1 MLGLGNLL
9 RMMMMM
15 MMMIM
20 RRRRRSSM
28 MIMTRRR
35 SLIMMVMM
43 IMMGFP
49 AMVLA
54 TFFAWSRQQVSLPR
68 IFSESNLQNFSG
80 FD

>member
-1 MLGLGNLL
+1 MLGLGNLF
-9 RMMMMM
+9 RVMMMMM
-15 MMMIM
+15 
-20 RRRRRSSM
+20 RRSSM

>member
-1 MLGLGNLL
+1 MLGLGNLF
-9 RMMMMM
+9 RVMMMMM
-15 MMMIM
+15 
-20 RRRRRSSM
+20 RRSSM

-54 TFFAWSRQQVSLPR
+54 AFFAWSRQQVSLPR

>member
-1 MLGLGNLL
+1 MLGLGNLF
-9 RMMMMM
+9 RVMMMM
-15 MMMIM
+15 
-20 RRRRRSSM
+20 RRRSSM